1 MLAPVDRPAGF
12 HEGELAVQ
20 RRAGVADQAARL
32 SGMLAPGG
40 IGGGFARFLAGRT
53 FAALAA
59 RDGAGRLWV
68 SPLSGPAGFLD
79 ATGPTT
85 LVVRAVPGAGDP
97 LQGLPAG
104 QPAGLIVIEFAARRR
119 VRVNGTIAAVGP
131 GELTIDVDQAY
142 GNCPQYIQP
151 RLLVPAQ
158 AAGPDG
164 PVRRGDQL
172 TEADLELVRRAGTFF
187 IGTAHPAR
195 GADCSHRGGPPGFVR
210 ADGGELLFPDYHG
223 NNMFNTL
230 GNLAVDPAAA
240 LLFPD
245 FGTGATVQLSGAAAV
260 EWPGPGS
267 AGDEVASGRNVRF
280 TPRAVV
286 AGRLLRVRASVG

>member
-12 HEGELAVQ
+12 HDGELAVQ
-20 RRAGVADQAARL
+20 RRAGVAAEAARL
-32 SGMLAPGG
+32 SGMLAPGDLS
-40 IGGGFARFLAGRT
+40 GGFARFLAGRT

-59 RDGAGRLWV
+59 RDDAGRLWV

-79 ATGPTT
+79 VAGPTT
-85 LVVRAVPGAGDP
+85 LVIRAAPAAGDP
-97 LQGLPAG
+97 LHGLPAG

-119 VRVNGTIAAVGP
+119 VRVNGIIAAAGP
-131 GELTIDVDQAY
+131 AGLAIDVDQAY
-142 GNCPQYIQP
+142 GNCPRYIQP
-151 RLLVPAQ
+151 RLLIPAK
-158 AAGPDG
+158 ATIPDG
-164 PVRRGDQL
+164 PVRRGDEL
-172 TEADLELVRRAGTFF
+172 AEADIELVRRADTFF

-210 ADGGELLFPDYHG
+210 VADGELWFPDYHG

-245 FGTGATVQLSGAAAV
+245 FGSGATVQLSGTVAV
-260 EWPGPGS
+260 EWPGPGP
-267 AGDEVASGRNVRF
+267 AGDEVASGRTVRF
-280 TPRAVV
+280 APRAVA
-286 AGRLLRVRASVG
+286 AGRLLRVRA